1 MPSLQDLPSE
11 LIATVVDHIESDS
24 ASLSCLSRTKR
35 RFHTIVMPRLNRNV
49 VIRNNQ
55 GLAYRAMLGR
65 LPGIAAAAMKSL
77 TGLEHLT
84 VKGGGPALDNQPFRV
99 HKWHVFRRHF
109 VAALEEGALAHLK
122 TLELN
127 LTDSEPWCC
136 DIDAFMAH
144 PTLKRLS
151 ILGAHISCGDFPVS
165 FTRITA
171 LEDLTLLCCDF
182 SAETLIRTL
191 AIPRGLRS
199 FTCKGDV
206 RESPIDSRELTAQ
219 PKSYIAALSQHKG
232 TLQVLDIN
240 FWPFQ
245 DRYPD
250 ALDMRAFSKLRRLTI
265 RVEELYSR
273 MLYRLP
279 LPECLLPRSLEEL
292 VLWTTLHESAERIQ
306 EEVRK
311 EIDRWLDRLPNL
323 KSLVLETGTPIVFEY
338 GYPALHR
345 QVDVRWRRFMN
356 DGYWPLDCSHCHY
369 QLTRA

>member
-11 LIATVVDHIESDS
+11 LIATIIDYVESDI

-49 VIRNNQ
+49 VVRNNQ

-65 LPGIAAAAMKSL
+65 LPGIAAAAIKAL

-84 VKGGGPALDNQPFRV
+84 VKGGGPALDSQPFRV

-109 VAALEEGALAHLK
+109 VAALEKGALTHLK

-136 DIDAFMAH
+136 DIDAFMGH
-144 PTLKRLS
+144 PTLKKLS
-151 ILGAHISCGDFPVS
+151 ILGAHISCCVVPIP
-165 FTRITA
+165 FTRSTA

-182 SAETLIRTL
+182 NAETLTRAL
-191 AIPRGLRS
+191 AIPKGLRS

-206 RESPIDSRELTAQ
+206 REHPNDEHEHRTD
-219 PKSYIAALSQHKG
+219 PKSYISALSQHKG
-232 TLQVLDIN
+232 TLEALDIN
-240 FWPFQ
+240 FWSYQ
-245 DRYPD
+245 NRYSGP
-250 ALDMRAFSKLRRLTI
+250 LDMRAFSKLQRFTV

-279 LPECLLPRSLEEL
+279 LPECLLPHSLQEL
-292 VLWTTLHESAERIQ
+292 VLWTTLYDSAERIQ

-323 KSLVLETGTPIVFEY
+323 KFLILETGTPIVFEY

-345 QVDVRWRRFMN
+345 QVDVRWRRFKN
-356 DGYWPLDCSHCHY
+356 DRYWPLDCSHCHY
-369 QLTRA
+369 QLTRD

>member
-11 LIATVVDHIESDS
+11 LIATVIDHIESDR
-24 ASLSCLSRTKR
+24 ASLSRLSRTKR

-55 GLAYRAMLGR
+55 GLTYRAMLGR
-65 LPGIAAAAMKSL
+65 FPGVAAAAMKSL
-77 TGLEHLT
+77 TGLENLT
-84 VKGGGPALDNQPFRV
+84 VKGGGPALDSQPFRV

-109 VAALEEGALAHLK
+109 VAALEEGALTHLR

-136 DIDAFMAH
+136 DIDTFMSH
-144 PTLKRLS
+144 QTLKRLS
-151 ILGAHISCGDFPVS
+151 ILGAHISCGDFPVPFS
-165 FTRITA
+165 RSTA

-182 SAETLIRTL
+182 SAGTLARAL

-206 RESPIDSRELTAQ
+206 RESPTDTPEPRNE
-219 PKSYIAALSQHKG
+219 PKFYITALSHHKR
-232 TLQVLDIN
+232 TLEALDIN

-245 DRYPD
+245 DSYSDP
-250 ALDMRAFSKLRRLTI
+250 LDMRAFSKLQRFTI

-279 LPECLLPRSLEEL
+279 LPECLLPRSLQEL
-292 VLWTTLHESAERIQ
+292 VLWTTLHDSAERIQ
-306 EEVRK
+306 EEVRN
-311 EIDRWLDRLPNL
+311 EMDRWLDRLPNL
-323 KSLVLETGTPIVFEY
+323 RSLILETGTPILFEY

-356 DGYWPLDCSHCHY
+356 DRYWPLDCSHCHY
-369 QLTRA
+369 QLTHS

>member
-11 LIATVVDHIESDS
+11 LVATVIDHIESDK
-24 ASLSCLSRTKR
+24 ASLSRLAQTRR

-65 LPGIAAAAMKSL
+65 LPGIASAAMKSL
-77 TGLEHLT
+77 TGLENLT
-84 VKGGGPALDNQPFRV
+84 VKGGGPALDSQPFRV

-109 VAALEEGALAHLK
+109 VAALKEGALAHLR

-127 LTDSEPWCC
+127 LTDNEPWCC
-136 DIDAFMAH
+136 DIDAFMSH
-144 PTLKRLS
+144 PTLKKLS
-151 ILGAHISCGDFPVS
+151 ILGAHISCCGFPVPY
-165 FTRITA
+165 TRSTA

-182 SAETLIRTL
+182 SAETLARAL
-191 AIPRGLRS
+191 AIPKGLRS
-199 FTCKGDV
+199 FTCKGEV
-206 RESPIDSRELTAQ
+206 RESPNDNNEPRSD
-219 PKSYIAALSQHKG
+219 PKSYIAALRQHKV
-232 TLQVLDIN
+232 TLETLDIN
-240 FWPFQ
+240 FWPYQ
-245 DRYPD
+245 DRYSDP
-250 ALDMRAFSKLRRLTI
+250 LDMRAFSKLQRFTV

-279 LPECLLPRSLEEL
+279 LPECLLPRSLQEL
-292 VLWTTLHESAERIQ
+292 VLWTTLYDSSERIQ

-311 EIDRWLDRLPNL
+311 EIDRWLDHLPNL
-323 KSLVLETGTPIVFEY
+323 QSLILETGTPIVFEY

-356 DGYWPLDCSHCHY
+356 DRYWPLDCSHCHY
-369 QLTRA
+369 QLTRG